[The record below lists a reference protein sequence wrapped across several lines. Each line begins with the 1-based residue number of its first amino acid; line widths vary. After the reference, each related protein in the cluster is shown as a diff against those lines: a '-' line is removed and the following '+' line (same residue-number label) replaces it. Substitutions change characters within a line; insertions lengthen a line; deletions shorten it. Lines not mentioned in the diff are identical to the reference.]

1 MPLILKNPVLTV
13 VALAKREAGVYVG
26 GLETTKSNP
35 FGNGRKPVP
44 MVFTPAVKVTLFGF
58 SVVWSRFSL
67 NPRWMKVEAGTPV
80 EPLAGPVMLT
90 SRVGATVSILIVFVD
105 TASGVVG
112 GVFASHWIEPGYMLA
127 VNVCIST
134 APPAVCITIK

>member
-13 VALAKREAGVYVG
+13 VAFAKREAGVYVG

-67 NPRWMKVEAGTPV
+67 NPRWMKVETGTPV
-80 EPLAGPVMLT
+80 EPLAGPVIST
-90 SRVGATVSILIVFVD
+90 SKVGAAVSILIVFVAVA
-105 TASGVVG
+105 TGVVG
-112 GVFASHWIEPGYMLA
+112 GVLALHWIEPGYMFA
-127 VNVCIST
+127 VNVWSFT